1 MGRASKAKGSGFERL
16 VCRRLSLW
24 VSHGKNEDLFWRS
37 SLSGGRATVAQRKGR
52 NVRQAGDIC
61 SVAPEGHVLTDDYF
75 IECKSYRNLGIGQF
89 LVSDKGS
96 LVKFWK
102 VACKEARNY
111 GRRPMLIVKQN
122 SLPILVIVKT
132 GCLSRFSGLYS
143 LRPFHF
149 DCDVYLFDDLL
160 GRAWQS

>member
-16 VCRRLSLW
+16 VCRKLSLW
-24 VSHGKNEDLFWRS
+24 VSQGKNEDLFWRS

-61 SVAPEGHVLTDDYF
+61 AVSPEGHVLTDVYF
-75 IECKSYRNLGIGQF
+75 VECKNYRNLGIGHF
-89 LVSDKGS
+89 LVADRGP

-102 VACKEARNY
+102 IACKEAKKYNRK
-111 GRRPMLIVKQN
+111 PMLIAKQ
-122 SLPILVIVKT
+122 SGLPVLVVVNI
-132 GCLSRFSGLYS
+132 GHLSRFSGLYS
-143 LRPFHF
+143 IRPFGV

-160 GRAWQS
+160 GRTWQS